1 MDDTQ
6 QYAMF
11 PLGPVMEVKA
21 RRPSGGQLLALMP
34 LRKQL
39 SHDEESALIRRFLLV
54 LSKLVGDEQWQ
65 RIEDALA
72 LEEISVDDLTLFGR
86 QLSSFTGWDDEVKK
100 DTADV
105 EPVGEDAPAPRAPR
119 RV

>member
-11 PLGPVMEVKA
+11 PVGPDLEVKA

-39 SHDEESALIRRFLLV
+39 TPAEEREITRRFLLV
-54 LSKLVGDEQWQ
+54 LSKLVGDDQWQ
-65 RIEDALA
+65 IIEDALV
-72 LEEISVDDLTLFGR
+72 LEEISVDDLTSFGR
-86 QLSSFTGWDDEVKK
+86 QLASFDGWDAPGDS
-100 DTADV
+100 DTAVD
-105 EPVGEDAPAPRAPR
+105 EDAAAPTPRPPR